1 MHHLGNV
8 QHRLGR
14 DAPDV
19 EAGTP
24 QILLLDNGDF
34 CAELCGAD
42 CGDIATRTCTDHC
55 DIILIACHDLL
66 LHVEQ
71 TRSTGPLRYS
81 IYAWYIT
88 NSLFLEKRER
98 GGDPAPHYPS
108 TVSLL
113 RQPRA
118 KMIPTASIS
127 LEGDEKPRAYG

>member
-98 GGDPAPHYPS
+98 GGDPAPFPS
-108 TVSLL
+108 RFFIKSPPAPHEPWTFCSSFCGL
-113 RQPRA
+113 
-118 KMIPTASIS
+118 T
-127 LEGDEKPRAYG
+127 